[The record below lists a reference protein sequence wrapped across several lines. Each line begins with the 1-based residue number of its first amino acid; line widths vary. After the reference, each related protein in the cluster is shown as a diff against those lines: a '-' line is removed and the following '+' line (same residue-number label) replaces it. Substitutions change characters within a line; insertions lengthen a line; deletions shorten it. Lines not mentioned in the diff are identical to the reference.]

1 MSRSTGNRAVN
12 PLARMPAVDR
22 AILRIGVWE
31 VLFNDEVPE
40 GVAISEAVE
49 AAQALLS
56 PDAPVS
62 QAELSALLSV
72 AIKLYT
78 SLSSDPYGDDALTG
92 LTVTPTEACTVAAA
106 LLHSQSLSPF
116 EFSVWFSTSGR

>member
-1 MSRSTGNRAVN
+1 MSA
-12 PLARMPAVDR
+12 
-22 AILRIGVWE
+22 
-31 VLFNDEVPE
+31 
-40 GVAISEAVE
+40 SETVG

-56 PDAPVS
+56 HEGPVA
-62 QAELSALLSV
+62 QADLSALLSA
-72 AIKLYT
+72 AIKLYV
-78 SLSSDPYGDDALTG
+78 SLSAEPYGDEALSG

>member
-1 MSRSTGNRAVN
+1 MSA
-12 PLARMPAVDR
+12 
-22 AILRIGVWE
+22 
-31 VLFNDEVPE
+31 
-40 GVAISEAVE
+40 SETVT
-49 AAQALLS
+49 AAEALLAQ
-56 PDAPVS
+56 DTPVV
-62 QAELSALLSV
+62 QADLSALLSV

-78 SLSSDPYGDDALTG
+78 SLSADPYGDEALSG

>member
-1 MSRSTGNRAVN
+1 V
-12 PLARMPAVDR
+12 
-22 AILRIGVWE
+22 
-31 VLFNDEVPE
+31 
-40 GVAISEAVE
+40 SEAVE
-49 AAQALLS
+49 AAHALLAED
-56 PDAPVS
+56 DAVS
-62 QAELSALLSV
+62 QADVSALLSV

-78 SLSSDPYGDDALTG
+78 SLSADPYGDEALAG